1 MAYRSHCPSVSS
13 FQSYIDFFT
22 ALPLFDC
29 DDALALHIPS
39 VAAQPITKGK
49 QAAAARNIHQQ
60 EQEGAEKTRSK
71 RWKAARKETRAARA
85 MAMAV
90 EKEAKEA
97 EEAAEKASWDEKRAR
112 ARRGQSA

>member
-1 MAYRSHCPSVSS
+1 
-13 FQSYIDFFT
+13 
-22 ALPLFDC
+22 
-29 DDALALHIPS
+29 
-39 VAAQPITKGK
+39 
-49 QAAAARNIHQQ
+49 
-60 EQEGAEKTRSK
+60 
-71 RWKAARKETRAARA
+71 